1 MVEVCVDSMY
11 KWAHHFMDNS
21 SHFVLKTEL
30 LLTMLSNFDKKWLL
44 KTQLFD
50 GYVFNPYEVL

>member
-1 MVEVCVDSMY
+1 MDSMY

-30 LLTMLSNFDKKWLL
+30 LLTMLSNFEREVAL
-44 KTQLFD
+44 KASAI
-50 GYVFNPYEVL
+50 